1 MFKDHQ
7 LAAFSQPIT
16 SLPDTPNLPAQ
27 TLKERFDACPEE
39 LRESYNGLCA
49 ALDDISAARQLGF
62 QRSAGVPA
70 DTVQSAIESVQ
81 LQVADAVMGV
91 IPSGSVTGDKL
102 AADVQAR
109 FSAIESAA
117 QTEAA
122 ARQQGDAAEVTA
134 RQQADA
140 AEAAARQQADNNL
153 QSQINTHTTQIG
165 AKCQIVVGSYEGTT
179 YQPEYGDQYIA
190 LGFTPKAVIVFHS
203 TGAIDRGGIAYGGI
217 ASPITANATGIRI
230 EGAGFR
236 VYQRYGMGFSLNQQG
251 DSYGYIAMV

>member
-27 TLKERFDACPEE
+27 TLKERFDACPQE

-122 ARQQGDAAEVTA
+122 ARQQADTVRGSRTTPPKPLPANRRIITCKA
-134 RQQADA
+134 RSTRTPPRSAPN
-140 AEAAARQQADNNL
+140 ARL
-153 QSQINTHTTQIG
+153 
-165 AKCQIVVGSYEGTT
+165 
-179 YQPEYGDQYIA
+179 
-190 LGFTPKAVIVFHS
+190 
-203 TGAIDRGGIAYGGI
+203 
-217 ASPITANATGIRI
+217 
-230 EGAGFR
+230 
-236 VYQRYGMGFSLNQQG
+236 
-251 DSYGYIAMV
+251 